1 MQVSLYQALKDVN
14 ISDEKAEK
22 AVKTLEGY
30 ITVSIADATAPIMM
44 KLDAMDAANKAR
56 FESMDAANKAR
67 FDSIEN
73 SNKTRFDSI
82 ERRFDSFKW
91 TFSAILTVCSIGLAV
106 LNYFVNHH

>member
-30 ITVSIADATAPIMM
+30 ITVSIADATAPILM
-44 KLDAMDAANKAR
+44 KLEAI
-56 FESMDAANKAR
+56 DAANKAR
-67 FDSIEN
+67 FDSME
-73 SNKTRFDSI
+73 SMNKTRFDSI

-91 TFSAILTVCSIGLAV
+91 TFSAIIASCGIALAI
-106 LNYFVNHH
+106 LNYFSFHHH